1 MYGVQNF
8 LSATS
13 IFVEKFLLNIFA
25 AAEGILCQKFVN
37 SNRFKLY
44 HQKLFFEK
52 LKHSEN
58 TSIVLFEEMQTWNC
72 IWELAEEGKIKEKV
86 KYRGTHP
93 CFRDCCKNPSD
104 ENRATAKIPKKSC
117 KWNRESASAPLTFES
132 KGDGW
137 QPQKNDDVTFS
148 LQNSDFEGDFK
159 TSENGNLNN
168 SIFWFCQICAHICSP
183 LWYLDWNSS
192 MHKHWGKVGG
202 QLGKSRTWKPR
213 CKFTVFDQTWNFVAM
228 IWKP

>member
-1 MYGVQNF
+1 MYEVQNF

-37 SNRFKLY
+37 SSHFKLY
-44 HQKLFFEK
+44 HPKVFFLLQK

-104 ENRATAKIPKKSC
+104 ENRATAKIPKKVV
-117 KWNRESASAPLTFES
+117 
-132 KGDGW
+132 
-137 QPQKNDDVTFS
+137 Q
-148 LQNSDFEGDFK
+148 
-159 TSENGNLNN
+159 
-168 SIFWFCQICAHICSP
+168 
-183 LWYLDWNSS
+183 
-192 MHKHWGKVGG
+192 M
-202 QLGKSRTWKPR
+202 KPR
-213 CKFTVFDQTWNFVAM
+213 KCECTPH
-228 IWKP
+228 IWEQRRWMTTSKEWWCDIFLAKQWFWRGFHDFRKWQFE

>member
-1 MYGVQNF
+1 
-8 LSATS
+8 
-13 IFVEKFLLNIFA
+13 
-25 AAEGILCQKFVN
+25 
-37 SNRFKLY
+37 
-44 HQKLFFEK
+44 
-52 LKHSEN
+52 
-58 TSIVLFEEMQTWNC
+58 MQTWNC

-202 QLGKSRTWKPR
+202 QLGKSKIWKPR
-213 CKFTVFDQTWNFVAM
+213 RKFTVFDQFRGHDLKALAGGCWQIVLICFKLTAVVQLRRLARLVAFVGAIENNFKTGA
-228 IWKP
+228 IENRKSF